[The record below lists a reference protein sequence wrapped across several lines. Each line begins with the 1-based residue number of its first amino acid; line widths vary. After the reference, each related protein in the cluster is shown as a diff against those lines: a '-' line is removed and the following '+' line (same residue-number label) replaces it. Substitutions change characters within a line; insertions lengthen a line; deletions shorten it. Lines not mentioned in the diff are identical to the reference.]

1 MKKFN
6 VTFKDML
13 EAESE
18 EDCYEQLLIYL
29 EDCVK
34 YEDVTAFEFNE
45 VDNNAT
51 VKA

>member
-6 VTFKDML
+6 VTFEDVF

-18 EDCYEQLLIYL
+18 EDCYEILLDYL
-29 EDCVK
+29 NDCVN

-45 VDNNAT
+45 A
-51 VKA
+51 K